1 MVAGR
6 SQKKCVVEFAAEKG
20 FSCKIR
26 VYEDLQEHE
35 RLQNAF
41 SIGMHPDWPH
51 RENRFPVW
59 PVRDEMNGHVVKPID
74 VAKLMEALREILG
87 R

>member
-6 SQKKCVVEFAAEKG
+6 SQKKCIVEFAAEKG

-41 SIGMHPDWPH
+41 CDRDAPGLATQGNTFFCPNCGQSGM
-51 RENRFPVW
+51 R
-59 PVRDEMNGHVVKPID
+59 
-74 VAKLMEALREILG
+74 
-87 R
+87 